1 MFEVTREIHFCYG
14 HRLLHH
20 QGKCR
25 HLHGHSARAAVTLA
39 ASELDALGMV
49 VDFAE
54 IKRGLGAWIDEHLD
68 HRLLLHRDDPL
79 VPLLREQ
86 REPVFVLDSNP
97 TAENIARVIF
107 EQAQAHGLPVVQVQ
121 LWETEDCV
129 ATFRPVVRRSSVQAA
144 T

>member
-14 HRLLHH
+14 HRLLQH

-25 HLHGHSARAAVTLA
+25 HLHGHSSRAAVTLA
-39 ASELDALGMV
+39 ATELNALGMV
-49 VDFAE
+49 VDFAD

-68 HRLLLHRDDPL
+68 HRLLLHREDPL

-86 REPVFVLDSNP
+86 REPLFLLDANP
-97 TAENIARVIF
+97 TAENIARLIF
-107 EQAQAHGLPVVQVQ
+107 EQAQTQGLPVVQVQ
-121 LWETEDCV
+121 LWENEDCC
-129 ATFRPVVRRSSVQAA
+129 ATYRPDMRSAGVQRA